1 MGSRMCLVGL
11 PPGIILTASFIFFS
25 LTEDGFKPKEK
36 KSVIKSSNGQ
46 YLKKRIKKNIKSN
59 FLHSGTESE
68 QSFYTHHHQQYKNMG
83 RRTVPGVSPALTQ

>member
-25 LTEDGFKPKEK
+25 LTDDGFKPKEK

-46 YLKKRIKKNIKSN
+46 YLKKDKIAKKNIKTKFEKN
-59 FLHSGTESE
+59 QTFCIVE
-68 QSFYTHHHQQYKNMG
+68 QKVSSTKTWDEELNC
-83 RRTVPGVSPALTQ
+83 VSPALTQ